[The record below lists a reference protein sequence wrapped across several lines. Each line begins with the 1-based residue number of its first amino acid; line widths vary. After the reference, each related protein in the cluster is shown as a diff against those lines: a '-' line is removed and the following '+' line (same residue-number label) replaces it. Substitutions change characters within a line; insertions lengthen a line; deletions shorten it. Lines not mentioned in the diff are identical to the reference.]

1 MSRSRPNWVPYQ
13 KRSMTCG
20 PRSTGRSQKSRL
32 ATSTW
37 LWLLVHLLVLS
48 QMLLMLLM
56 LLVPMVLEEVLLL
69 LKLLYML
76 VLLLVHLLVL
86 SQM

>member
-48 QMLLMLLM
+48 QMLLMV
-56 LLVPMVLEEVLLL
+56 LVPMVLEEVLLL